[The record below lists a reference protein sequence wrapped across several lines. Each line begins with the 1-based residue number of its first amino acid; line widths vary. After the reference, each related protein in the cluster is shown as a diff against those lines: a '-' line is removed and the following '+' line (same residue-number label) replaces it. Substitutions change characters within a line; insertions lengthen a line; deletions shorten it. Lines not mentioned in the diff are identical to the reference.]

1 MVGYAGIL
9 VFCGAV
15 AALGFITWLKR
26 RSDRLPVSA
35 LPKQISYWPEPEP
48 SRTAAFVLQALARLV
63 VTLVILGAVLCILL
77 HQRYGDTQQKWATAA
92 VGIIIGYWLKT

>member
-15 AALGFITWLKR
+15 AALGSMTWLKR

-35 LPKQISYWPEPEP
+35 APKQTSYWPEPEP
-48 SRTAAFVLQALARLV
+48 SRTATFVLQTLARLV
-63 VTLVILGAVLCILL
+63 VTFVILGAALCILL
-77 HQRYGDTQQKWATAA
+77 HPRYGDTQQKWAAGA